1 LTMPELYI
9 GTFALAPIIVALIQ
23 VAKHFGMPVKYA
35 PWLNMGLAIV
45 GFVIVAAIAQY
56 PEFQAPV
63 VSGLIVLTTFL
74 AAAGF
79 YDRGQAIVA
88 KG

>member
-1 LTMPELYI
+1 MPELFV

-35 PWLNMGLAIV
+35 PWLNLGLAIV
-45 GFVIVAAIAQY
+45 GFAIVAAIAQY
-56 PEFQAPV
+56 PQFQAPV
-63 VSGLIVLTTFL
+63 VNGLIVLTTFL

-79 YDRGQAIVA
+79 YERAQAIIE
-88 KG
+88 G

>member
-1 LTMPELYI
+1 MPELYI

-23 VAKHFGMPVKYA
+23 MAKHFGLPVKYA
-35 PWLNMGLAIV
+35 PWLNLGLAVV

-56 PEFQAPV
+56 PQFQAPV
-63 VSGLIVLTTFL
+63 VNGLIVLTTFL

-79 YDRGQAIVA
+79 YDRVQGYIA
-88 KG
+88 KE

>member
-1 LTMPELYI
+1 MPELYI

-35 PWLNMGLAIV
+35 PWVNLGLAVV

-56 PEFQAPV
+56 PQFQAPV
-63 VSGLIVLTTFL
+63 VNGLIVLTTFL

-79 YDRGQAIVA
+79 YDRAQAFFA
-88 KG
+88 KE

>member
-1 LTMPELYI
+1 MPELAI
-9 GTFALAPIIVALIQ
+9 GTFTLAPIIVALIQ

-35 PWLNMGLAIV
+35 PWLNIGLAVV

-56 PEFQAPV
+56 PQFQAPV
-63 VSGLIVLTTFL
+63 VNGLIVLTTFL

-79 YDRGQAIVA
+79 YERAKAIARG
-88 KG
+88 